1 MIPEMIGGSVLTN
14 FTCNLGLAEDNGLL
28 LSNPYGAKC

>member
-1 MIPEMIGGSVLTN
+1 MVPGMIDWNPLTDLP
-14 FTCNLGLAEDNGLL
+14 CNLGPAEDNGLL